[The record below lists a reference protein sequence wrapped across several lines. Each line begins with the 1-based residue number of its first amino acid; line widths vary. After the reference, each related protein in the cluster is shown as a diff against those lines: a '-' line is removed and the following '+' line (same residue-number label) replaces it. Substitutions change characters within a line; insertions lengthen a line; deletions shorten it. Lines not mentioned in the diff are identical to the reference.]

1 MSLFRTYS
9 PRRLWMSTLQL
20 VNAMFHTRP
29 SFASMPKS
37 YFKAVIHA
45 HQCIRSDLDEVI
57 PREQEDNH
65 SQTEDNHSQTTIEH
79 VHASL
84 QDLEKRLF
92 GCQTDYPATIEGCCQ
107 HTELLQQ
114 RLGKTSSCVV
124 V

>member
-9 PRRLWMSTLQL
+9 PRRLWMSTLEL

-29 SFASMPKS
+29 TFASSPKS

-45 HQCIRSDLDEVI
+45 HKCIRSDLDEVI
-57 PREQEDNH
+57 PQEQEDYN
-65 SQTEDNHSQTTIEH
+65 SQTTIEH

-107 HTELLQQ
+107 HTEMLQQ